1 MTELT
6 FDFTW
11 TYSEQADGITIPSIL
26 LYGGKIAYTYAK
38 VDTGAEFCIFSNEVG
53 MQLGLDIER
62 GLPKRMGSLTGSLE
76 TFGHEVTLQTF
87 GIAFQSTIYF
97 ARYPGLERNLL
108 GRNGWLRHLQLAIID
123 YENTLHLSQYS

>member
-11 TYSEQADGITIPSIL
+11 TYSDHTDGITVPSVL
-26 LYGGKIAYTYAK
+26 LYDGKVAYTYAK
-38 VDTGAEFCIFSNEVG
+38 VDTGAECCVFSNEVG
-53 MQLGLDIER
+53 VQLGLEIER
-62 GLPKRMGSLTGSLE
+62 GIPKRMGSLTGSLE

-87 GIAFQSTIYF
+87 GIALQSTIYF

-108 GRNGWLRHLQLAIID
+108 GRN
-123 YENTLHLSQYS
+123 S

>member
-26 LYGGKIAYTYAK
+26 LYGGQIAYTYAK

>member
-38 VDTGAEFCIFSNEVG
+38 VDTWAEFCIFSNEVG

>member
-6 FDFTW
+6 FDFTH
-11 TYSEQADGITIPSIL
+11 TYSDNADGITVPSVL
-26 LYGGKIAYTYAK
+26 LSGGKVAYTYAK

-53 MQLGLDIER
+53 RQLGLEIES